1 MCLEKVPSVE
11 EVFMKYEVMTEEE
24 MVAEECGAA
33 ITLTAVMAVL
43 ATAILAVIVYKIFLS
58 KKGTAQIPGGW
69 KFTWN

>member
-1 MCLEKVPSVE
+1 MN
-11 EVFMKYEVMTEEE
+11 YESMTDEE
-24 MVAEECGAA
+24 MQAEVSGGTA

-43 ATAILAVIVYKIFLS
+43 AAAVLAVVVYKIFLS

>member
-1 MCLEKVPSVE
+1 MN
-11 EVFMKYEVMTEEE
+11 YELMTDEE
-24 MVAEECGAA
+24 MQAEVSGGTA

-43 ATAILAVIVYKIFLS
+43 AAAVLAVVVYKIFLS

>member
-1 MCLEKVPSVE
+1 MN
-11 EVFMKYEVMTEEE
+11 YELMTDEE
-24 MVAEECGAA
+24 MQDEVSGGTA

-43 ATAILAVIVYKIFLS
+43 AAAVLAVVVYKIFLS

>member
-1 MCLEKVPSVE
+1 
-11 EVFMKYEVMTEEE
+11 MKYELMTEDEL
-24 MVAEECGAA
+24 VAETSGAA

-43 ATAILAVIVYKIFLS
+43 ATAVLAVIVYKLFLS